1 MDYEYIKLFACPY
14 IPSKVRLGAHHSNLI
29 QFGYYDP
36 VQSTSI
42 HFGLLSIQS
51 ILIYEVYIGL
61 FWSTQS
67 TSVQFGSLSLLVQ
80 FGILVHFGL
89 IFIRSTSVYLVK
101 FSPFYPFQSN
111 SVHFSLSV
119 HSSLIW
125 SISIHLS
132 TSVHFGLIGNLN

>member
-14 IPSKVRLGAHHSNLI
+14 IPSKVRLGAHHSILI
-29 QFGYYDP
+29 QFAYYDP
-36 VQSTSI
+36 VQSTLI

-51 ILIYEVYIGL
+51 TLIYEVYVGL

-67 TSVQFGSLSLLVQ
+67 TSVQFGSLSMLVQ

-89 IFIRSTSVYLVK
+89 LFIRSNSVYLAK
-101 FSPFYPFQSN
+101 FSPFDPFQSN
-111 SVHFSLSV
+111 SVHFSLLV
-119 HSSLIW
+119 HSGLIW

-132 TSVHFGLIGNLN
+132 TLVHFGLIGNLN